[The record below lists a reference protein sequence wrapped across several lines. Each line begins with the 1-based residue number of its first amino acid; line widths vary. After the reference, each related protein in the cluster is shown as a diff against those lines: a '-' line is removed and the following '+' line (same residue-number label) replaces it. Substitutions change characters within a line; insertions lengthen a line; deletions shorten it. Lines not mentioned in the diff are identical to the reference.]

1 MSGKS
6 KKETG
11 TPTAVPPNGDDALF
25 EALGKSRK
33 AKKRKIIRTVLIIVA
48 VLVAALIAGVSILQR
63 QVRKQFASSSQEV
76 LSAAAER
83 GTISTVVS
91 GSGTLTNVDSETVS
105 VPSGVEVTETL
116 VEFGDT
122 VQEGDLLTT
131 VDMASVRTAM
141 SDLQGEIEN
150 LDDQIADADGDTVSS
165 YVSAGV
171 PGRVK
176 AIYAEKGKLVEDVM
190 VEHGG
195 LAELSLDGCM
205 AADIETEAL
214 SEGDRVTVVLSDG
227 EEMGGTVEKTVGGTA
242 TVLVTDNG
250 PENGE
255 AVTVKSESGAE
266 LGSGTLYIHNSLTVT
281 GYAGTVSTVD
291 AVLNQKVYAST
302 TLFTLKDTSTSAS
315 YDALLRERSEKEET
329 LLKLLQIQR
338 SNGLTAPISGSVYSV
353 ADLDDEDGEEEITD
367 IVVLSPDVSM
377 SVTISVDE
385 ADILALELGQ
395 EADVTVSSVSDETLS
410 GVVTEIDKTSA
421 SGDYTAVITLDK
433 VTGMLPGMT
442 ASVDVRIE
450 GVDDAMLVADVGRE
464 HLVDTARWLINEPLL
479 GIQYLDPL
487 GESRTHPHHGKR
499 LDLRCPHGSDPGK
512 QPTQWKTPGAVKQAS
527 EGQSLIRH
535 VFLLISRST
544 TSRKPPAR
552 PTISQWSVFPR
563 LLSFQA
569 FYRRRGY
576 RLSGSR
582 DNAGTHPNAAACLP
596 WDSRCSRYA

>member
-1 MSGKS
+1 MFGKA

-11 TPTAVPPNGDDALF
+11 APTAVPPNGDDALF

-33 AKKRKIIRTVLIIVA
+33 ARKRKIIRTVLIIAA
-48 VLVAALIAGVSILQR
+48 VLAVGLIAGVSILRR

-91 GSGTLTNVDSETVS
+91 GSGTLANVDTETVS
-105 VPSGVEVTETL
+105 VPSGVEVTEIL
-116 VEFGDT
+116 VESGDT
-122 VQEGDLLTT
+122 VQEGDLLAT

-141 SDLQGEIEN
+141 SDLQEEIEN

-165 YVSAGV
+165 RVSAGV

-176 AIYAEKGKLVEDVM
+176 AIYAGKDELVEDVM
-190 VEHGG
+190 VAHGG
-195 LAELSLDGCM
+195 LAEISLDGYM
-205 AADIETEAL
+205 AVDIETDAL
-214 SEGDRVTVVLSDG
+214 SEGDTVTVVLSDG
-227 EEMGGTVEKTVGGTA
+227 EEIEGTVEKTVGGTA

-255 AVTVKSESGAE
+255 AVTVKSGSGTE

-291 AVLNQKVYAST
+291 AALNQKVYSST

-315 YDALLRERSEKEET
+315 YDALLRQRSEKEET

-338 SNGLTAPISGSVYSV
+338 SSGLTAPISGSVYSV
-353 ADLDDEDGEEEITD
+353 ADLDDEEEITD

-385 ADILALELGQ
+385 TDILALELGQ
-395 EADVTVSSVSDETLS
+395 EADITVSSVSDEVLS
-410 GVVTEIDKTSA
+410 GTVTEIDKTSA

-450 GVDDAMLVADVGRE
+450 GVDDAILIPVDALHQTSSGYYVYTSYDEDTQEYGGKADV
-464 HLVDTARWLINEPLL
+464 V
-479 GIQYLDPL
+479 
-487 GESRTHPHHGKR
+487 
-499 LDLRCPHGSDPGK
+499 PGLSNSNYVEIK
-512 QPTQWKTPGAVKQAS
+512 SGLS
-527 EGQSLIRH
+527 EGD
-535 VFLLISRST
+535 VVYYT
-544 TSRKPPAR
+544 E
-552 PTISQWSVFPR
+552 SQTFDFGGMGFGGMPGGDMPDMPGNSGGGT
-563 LLSFQA
+563 
-569 FYRRRGY
+569 RGG
-576 RLSGSR
+576 SGGAPSGGMPSGGGMPGGR
-582 DNAGTHPNAAACLP
+582 G
-596 WDSRCSRYA
+596 

>member
-1 MSGKS
+1 MFGKS
-6 KKETG
+6 KKKETG
-11 TPTAVPPNGDDALF
+11 APTAVPPNGDDALF

-33 AKKRKIIRTVLIIVA
+33 ARKRKIIRTVLIIVA
-48 VLVAALIAGVSILQR
+48 VLAVGLIVGVSILQR

-91 GSGTLTNVDSETVS
+91 GSGTLTNVDTETVS

-122 VQEGDLLTT
+122 VQEGDLLAT

-141 SDLQGEIEN
+141 SDLQGEIED

-176 AIYAEKGKLVEDVM
+176 IIYAEKGELVEDVM

-195 LAELSLDGCM
+195 LAEISLDGYM
-205 AADIETEAL
+205 AVDIETNAL
-214 SEGDRVTVVLSDG
+214 SEGDAVTVVLSDG
-227 EEMGGTVEKTVGGTA
+227 EELEGTVEKTVGGTA

-281 GYAGTVSTVD
+281 GYAGTISTVD
-291 AVLNQKVYAST
+291 AALNQKVYAST

-329 LLKLLQIQR
+329 LLELLQIQR
-338 SNGLTAPISGSVYSV
+338 NNGLTAPISGSVYSV
-353 ADLDDEDGEEEITD
+353 ADLDDEDAEEITD

-395 EADVTVSSVSDETLS
+395 EADVTVSSVSDDALS
-410 GVVTEIDKTSA
+410 GVVTEIDKTST

-450 GVDDAMLVADVGRE
+450 GVDDAILIPVDALHQTSSGYYVYTSYDEDTQEYGGKVDV
-464 HLVDTARWLINEPLL
+464 V
-479 GIQYLDPL
+479 
-487 GESRTHPHHGKR
+487 
-499 LDLRCPHGSDPGK
+499 PGLSNSNYVEIK
-512 QPTQWKTPGAVKQAS
+512 SGLS
-527 EGQSLIRH
+527 EGDVVYYTESQTFDFGGI
-535 VFLLISRST
+535 VFGGMPGGDFGGDMPDMSGNSGGGT
-544 TSRKPPAR
+544 
-552 PTISQWSVFPR
+552 
-563 LLSFQA
+563 
-569 FYRRRGY
+569 RGG
-576 RLSGSR
+576 SGGGAPGGMPSGGGMPGGR
-582 DNAGTHPNAAACLP
+582 G
-596 WDSRCSRYA
+596 

>member
-1 MSGKS
+1 MQGACRREGATMFGKS
-6 KKETG
+6 KKEAD

-33 AKKRKIIRTVLIIVA
+33 ARKRKIIRTVLIIVA
-48 VLVAALIAGVSILQR
+48 VLVVGLIVGVSILQR

-91 GSGTLTNVDSETVS
+91 GSGTLTNVDTETVS
-105 VPSGVEVTETL
+105 VPSGVEVTEIL

-122 VQEGDLLTT
+122 VSEGDLLAT

-141 SDLQGEIEN
+141 SDLQGEIED

-176 AIYAEKGKLVEDVM
+176 IIYAEKDKLVEDVM
-190 VEHGG
+190 VAHGG
-195 LAELSLDGCM
+195 LAEISLDGYM
-205 AADIETEAL
+205 AVDIKADAL
-214 SEGDRVTVVLSDG
+214 SEGDGVTVVLSDG
-227 EEMGGTVEKTVGGTA
+227 EEIEGTVEKTVGGTA

-255 AVTVKSESGAE
+255 AVTVKSESGTK

-291 AVLNQKVYAST
+291 AALNQKVYSST

-315 YDALLRERSEKEET
+315 YDALLRERSEKEKT
-329 LLKLLQIQR
+329 LLELLQIQR

-353 ADLDDEDGEEEITD
+353 ADLDDEDGEEITD

-450 GVDDAMLVADVGRE
+450 GVDDAILIPVDALHQTSSGYYVYTSYDEDTQEYGGKVDV
-464 HLVDTARWLINEPLL
+464 V
-479 GIQYLDPL
+479 
-487 GESRTHPHHGKR
+487 
-499 LDLRCPHGSDPGK
+499 PGLSNSK
-512 QPTQWKTPGAVKQAS
+512 YVEIKSGLS
-527 EGQSLIRH
+527 EGDVVYYTESQTFDFGGI
-535 VFLLISRST
+535 VFGGM
-544 TSRKPPAR
+544 PGGDFGGDMPDM
-552 PTISQWSVFPR
+552 
-563 LLSFQA
+563 
-569 FYRRRGY
+569 
-576 RLSGSR
+576 SGSSGGGMPSGGAPSGGPGGGMPGGR
-582 DNAGTHPNAAACLP
+582 G
-596 WDSRCSRYA
+596 

>member
-1 MSGKS
+1 MEGTCRREGATMFGKA

-11 TPTAVPPNGDDALF
+11 APTAVPPNGDDALF

-33 AKKRKIIRTVLIIVA
+33 AKKRKSIRTVLIIAA
-48 VLVAALIAGVSILQR
+48 VLVAALTAGVSILQR
-63 QVRKQFASSSQEV
+63 QVRKQFTSSSQEV
-76 LSAAAER
+76 LRAAAER

-91 GSGTLTNVDSETVS
+91 GSGTLTNVDTETVS
-105 VPSGVEVTETL
+105 VPTGVEVTEIL

-122 VQEGDLLTT
+122 VSEGDLLAT

-195 LAELSLDGCM
+195 LAEISLDGCM
-205 AADIETEAL
+205 AADIETDAL

-227 EEMGGTVEKTVGGTA
+227 EETEGTVEKTVGGTA

-266 LGSGTLYIHNSLTVT
+266 LGSGTLYIHNALTVT

-353 ADLDDEDGEEEITD
+353 ADLDDEDGEEITD

-450 GVDDAMLVADVGRE
+450 GVDDAILIPVDALHQTSSGYYVYTSYDEDTQEYGGKVDV
-464 HLVDTARWLINEPLL
+464 V
-479 GIQYLDPL
+479 
-487 GESRTHPHHGKR
+487 
-499 LDLRCPHGSDPGK
+499 PGLSNSNYVEIK
-512 QPTQWKTPGAVKQAS
+512 SGLS
-527 EGQSLIRH
+527 EGD
-535 VFLLISRST
+535 VVYYT
-544 TSRKPPAR
+544 E
-552 PTISQWSVFPR
+552 SQTFDFGGMGFGGMPGGD
-563 LLSFQA
+563 F
-569 FYRRRGY
+569 GGDMPDM
-576 RLSGSR
+576 SGSSGGGMPSGGAPSGGPGGGMPGGR
-582 DNAGTHPNAAACLP
+582 G
-596 WDSRCSRYA
+596 

>member
-1 MSGKS
+1 MEGTCRREGATMFGKA

-11 TPTAVPPNGDDALF
+11 APTAVPPNGDDALF

-33 AKKRKIIRTVLIIVA
+33 AKKRKILRTVLIIAV
-48 VLVAALIAGVSILQR
+48 VLVAALTAGVSILQR

-76 LSAAAER
+76 LRAAAER

-91 GSGTLTNVDSETVS
+91 GSGTLTNVDTETVS
-105 VPSGVEVTETL
+105 VPSGVEVTEIL

-122 VQEGDLLTT
+122 VKEGDLLAT

-150 LDDQIADADGDTVSS
+150 LDDQIADADGDAVSS

-195 LAELSLDGCM
+195 LAEISLDGCM
-205 AADIETEAL
+205 AADIETDAL

-227 EEMGGTVEKTVGGTA
+227 EETEGTVEKTVGGTA

-250 PENGE
+250 PKNGE

-266 LGSGTLYIHNSLTVT
+266 LGSGTLYIHNALTVT

-353 ADLDDEDGEEEITD
+353 ADLDDEDGEEITD

-450 GVDDAMLVADVGRE
+450 GVDDAILIPVDALHQTSSGYYVYTSYDEDTQEYGGRVDV
-464 HLVDTARWLINEPLL
+464 V
-479 GIQYLDPL
+479 
-487 GESRTHPHHGKR
+487 
-499 LDLRCPHGSDPGK
+499 PGLSNSNYVEIK
-512 QPTQWKTPGAVKQAS
+512 SGLS
-527 EGQSLIRH
+527 EGD
-535 VFLLISRST
+535 VVYYT
-544 TSRKPPAR
+544 E
-552 PTISQWSVFPR
+552 SQTFDFGGMGFGGMPGGD
-563 LLSFQA
+563 F
-569 FYRRRGY
+569 GGDMPDM
-576 RLSGSR
+576 SGSSGGEMPSGGAPSGGPGGGMPGGR
-582 DNAGTHPNAAACLP
+582 G
-596 WDSRCSRYA
+596 

>member
-1 MSGKS
+1 MLGKS

-33 AKKRKIIRTVLIIVA
+33 AKKRKTIRTVLIIVA

-105 VPSGVEVTETL
+105 VPSGVEVTEIL

-122 VQEGDLLTT
+122 VQKGDLLAT
-131 VDMASVRTAM
+131 VDMAGVRTAM

-176 AIYAEKGKLVEDVM
+176 IIYAEADELVEDVM

-195 LAELSLDGCM
+195 LAEISLDGCM
-205 AADIETEAL
+205 AADVETDAL

-227 EEMGGTVEKTVGGTA
+227 EETEGTVEKTQGGTA

-315 YDALLRERSEKEET
+315 YDALLRERSEKEKT
-329 LLKLLQIQR
+329 LLELLQIQR
-338 SNGLTAPISGSVYSV
+338 NSGLTAPISGSVYSV
-353 ADLDDEDGEEEITD
+353 ADLDDEDAEEEITD

-450 GVDDAMLVADVGRE
+450 GVDDAILIPVDALHQTSSGYYVYTSYDEDTQEYGGKVDVVPGLSNSNYVE
-464 HLVDTARWLINEPLL
+464 IKSGLSEGDVVYYT
-479 GIQYLDPL
+479 
-487 GESRTHPHHGKR
+487 ESQTFDFGGMGFGGMPGGDFGGDMPDMPGNSGGGKR
-499 LDLRCPHGSDPGK
+499 GGSGGAPSGGSMPSGGGMPG
-512 QPTQWKTPGAVKQAS
+512 G
-527 EGQSLIRH
+527 
-535 VFLLISRST
+535 
-544 TSRKPPAR
+544 
-552 PTISQWSVFPR
+552 
-563 LLSFQA
+563 
-569 FYRRRGY
+569 RG
-576 RLSGSR
+576 
-582 DNAGTHPNAAACLP
+582 
-596 WDSRCSRYA
+596 

>member
-1 MSGKS
+1 MFGKA

-25 EALGKSRK
+25 EALGKSKK

-48 VLVAALIAGVSILQR
+48 VLVVGLIAGVSILQR

-91 GSGTLTNVDSETVS
+91 GSGTLANVDTETVS
-105 VPSGVEVTETL
+105 VPSGVEVTEIL

-122 VQEGDLLTT
+122 VKEGDLLAT

-141 SDLQGEIEN
+141 SDLQGEIED

-176 AIYAEKGKLVEDVM
+176 IIYAEKGKLVEDVM

-195 LAELSLDGCM
+195 LAEISLDGYM
-205 AADIETEAL
+205 AADIETDAL
-214 SEGDRVTVVLSDG
+214 TEGDRVTVVLSDG
-227 EEMGGTVEKTVGGTA
+227 EEIEGTVEKTVGGTA

-255 AVTVKSESGAE
+255 AVTVKSESGTK

-291 AVLNQKVYAST
+291 AALNQKVYSST

-329 LLKLLQIQR
+329 LLELLQIQR
-338 SNGLTAPISGSVYSV
+338 NNGLTAPISGSVYSV
-353 ADLDDEDGEEEITD
+353 ADLDDEDAEEITD

-421 SGDYTAVITLDK
+421 SGDYTAVVTLDK

-450 GVDDAMLVADVGRE
+450 GVDDAILIPVDALHQTSSGYYVYTSYDEDTQEYGGKVDV
-464 HLVDTARWLINEPLL
+464 V
-479 GIQYLDPL
+479 
-487 GESRTHPHHGKR
+487 
-499 LDLRCPHGSDPGK
+499 PGLSNSK
-512 QPTQWKTPGAVKQAS
+512 YVEIKSGLS
-527 EGQSLIRH
+527 EGDVVYYTESQTFDFGGI
-535 VFLLISRST
+535 VFGGM
-544 TSRKPPAR
+544 PGGDFGGDMPDM
-552 PTISQWSVFPR
+552 
-563 LLSFQA
+563 
-569 FYRRRGY
+569 
-576 RLSGSR
+576 SGSSGGGMPSGGAPSGGPGGGMPGGR
-582 DNAGTHPNAAACLP
+582 G
-596 WDSRCSRYA
+596 

>member
-1 MSGKS
+1 MEGTCRREGATMFGKA

-11 TPTAVPPNGDDALF
+11 APTAVPPNGDDALF

-33 AKKRKIIRTVLIIVA
+33 AKKRKILRTVLIIAV
-48 VLVAALIAGVSILQR
+48 VLVAALTAGVSILQR

-76 LSAAAER
+76 LRAAAER

-91 GSGTLTNVDSETVS
+91 GSGTLTNVDTETVS
-105 VPSGVEVTETL
+105 VPSGVEVTEIL

-122 VQEGDLLTT
+122 VSEGDLLAT
-131 VDMASVRTAM
+131 VDMASVRAAM
-141 SDLQGEIEN
+141 SDLQGKIEN

-195 LAELSLDGCM
+195 LAEISLDGCM
-205 AADIETEAL
+205 AADIETDAL

-266 LGSGTLYIHNSLTVT
+266 LGSGTLYIHNALTVT

-329 LLKLLQIQR
+329 LLKLLQI
-338 SNGLTAPISGSVYSV
+338 
-353 ADLDDEDGEEEITD
+353 
-367 IVVLSPDVSM
+367 
-377 SVTISVDE
+377 
-385 ADILALELGQ
+385 
-395 EADVTVSSVSDETLS
+395 
-410 GVVTEIDKTSA
+410 
-421 SGDYTAVITLDK
+421 
-433 VTGMLPGMT
+433 
-442 ASVDVRIE
+442 
-450 GVDDAMLVADVGRE
+450 
-464 HLVDTARWLINEPLL
+464 
-479 GIQYLDPL
+479 
-487 GESRTHPHHGKR
+487 
-499 LDLRCPHGSDPGK
+499 
-512 QPTQWKTPGAVKQAS
+512 
-527 EGQSLIRH
+527 
-535 VFLLISRST
+535 
-544 TSRKPPAR
+544 
-552 PTISQWSVFPR
+552 
-563 LLSFQA
+563 
-569 FYRRRGY
+569 
-576 RLSGSR
+576 
-582 DNAGTHPNAAACLP
+582 
-596 WDSRCSRYA
+596 

>member
-1 MSGKS
+1 MFGKA

-11 TPTAVPPNGDDALF
+11 APTAVPPNGDDALF

-33 AKKRKIIRTVLIIVA
+33 AKKRKILRTVLIIAV
-48 VLVAALIAGVSILQR
+48 VLVAALTAGVSILQR

-76 LSAAAER
+76 LRAAAER

-91 GSGTLTNVDSETVS
+91 GSGTLTNVDTETVS
-105 VPSGVEVTETL
+105 VPSGVEVTEIL

-122 VQEGDLLTT
+122 VKEGDLLAT

-195 LAELSLDGCM
+195 LAEISLDGCM
-205 AADIETEAL
+205 AADIETDAL
-214 SEGDRVTVVLSDG
+214 SEGDTVTVVLSNG

-255 AVTVKSESGAE
+255 SVTVKSESGAE
-266 LGSGTLYIHNSLTVT
+266 LGSGTLYIHNALTVT

-353 ADLDDEDGEEEITD
+353 ADLDDEDGEEITD

-421 SGDYTAVITLDK
+421 SGDYTAIITLDK

-450 GVDDAMLVADVGRE
+450 GVDDAILIPVDALHQTSSGYYVYTSYDEDTQEYGGKVDV
-464 HLVDTARWLINEPLL
+464 V
-479 GIQYLDPL
+479 
-487 GESRTHPHHGKR
+487 
-499 LDLRCPHGSDPGK
+499 PGLSNSNYVEIK
-512 QPTQWKTPGAVKQAS
+512 SGLS
-527 EGQSLIRH
+527 EGD
-535 VFLLISRST
+535 VVYYT
-544 TSRKPPAR
+544 E
-552 PTISQWSVFPR
+552 SQTFDFGGMGFGGMPGGD
-563 LLSFQA
+563 F
-569 FYRRRGY
+569 GGDMPDM
-576 RLSGSR
+576 SGSSGGGMPSGGAPSGGPGGGMPGGR
-582 DNAGTHPNAAACLP
+582 G
-596 WDSRCSRYA
+596 